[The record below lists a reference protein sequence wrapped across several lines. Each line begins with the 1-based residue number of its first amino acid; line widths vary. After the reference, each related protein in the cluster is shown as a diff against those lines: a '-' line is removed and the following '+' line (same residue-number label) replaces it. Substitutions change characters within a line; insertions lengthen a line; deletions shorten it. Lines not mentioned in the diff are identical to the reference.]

1 MPSDD
6 RSERLAAE
14 LEVMQGLARQSSIL
28 EFETKGDPPEEYKV
42 TLRGKGLSRTST
54 YGGDVQCV
62 DVHEFEIRLGY
73 TFPQRPPEVR
83 WLTPIFHPNVSTIG
97 YVRLAECGL
106 QWVEKMT
113 LDVVCERLWD
123 LARGAYVNVERSM
136 NYSAKKWY
144 SQECDIALPVDHRP
158 LRDRGGP
165 PPGNVIRYRRGPAG
179 KEAAPG
185 EILYIGDDTATPPP
199 PPPPP
204 ETPRRRRKDDEEIL
218 YIGDE

>member
-6 RSERLAAE
+6 RSKRLAAE
-14 LEVMQGLARQSSIL
+14 LKVMRALAQQSSIL

-62 DVHEFEIRLGY
+62 DVHELQIRLGY
-73 TFPQRPPEVR
+73 TYPRRPPEVR

-97 YVRLAECGL
+97 YVQLEDCGL

-123 LARGAYVNVERSM
+123 LARGAYVNVEKSM
-136 NYSAKKWY
+136 NYSARKWY
-144 SQECDIALPVDHRP
+144 SEKCDIALPVDHRP

-179 KEAAPG
+179 KEPAPG
-185 EILYIGDDTATPPP
+185 EILYIGEDTSRPPP
-199 PPPPP
+199 RPK
-204 ETPRRRRKDDEEIL
+204 PRPRRRKDEDDIL